1 MRTIYVIWNIAK
13 DCFSTDR
20 IIYDII
26 ANIDTIENMIINFSK
41 EYSMKYLTEQ
51 KRIIGNVNL
60 DVN

>member
-20 IIYDII
+20 IIYDIT
-26 ANIDTIENMIINFSK
+26 ANIDTIESMLINFSK
-41 EYSMKYLTEQ
+41 EYSMKYLIEQ

>member
-26 ANIDTIENMIINFSK
+26 ANIDIFESMPINFSK
-41 EYSMKYLTEQ
+41 EYSMKYLLSKKE
-51 KRIIGNVNL
+51 L
-60 DVN
+60 

>member
-13 DCFSTDR
+13 DGFSTDR

-41 EYSMKYLTEQ
+41 EYSMKYLIEQ

>member
-13 DCFSTDR
+13 DGFSTDK

-41 EYSMKYLTEQ
+41 EYSMKYLIEQ

>member
-13 DCFSTDR
+13 DGFSTDR

-26 ANIDTIENMIINFSK
+26 ANIDTIESMLINFSK
-41 EYSMKYLTEQ
+41 EYSMKYLIEQ

>member
-13 DCFSTDR
+13 DGFSTDR

-41 EYSMKYLTEQ
+41 EYSMKYLIEQ
-51 KRIIGNVNL
+51 KKIIGNVNL